1 MMRAKFNIA
10 IMYIPKAF
18 GSAIPLVAGQAPV
31 KQGSVLMP
39 GSKKY
44 FIYSIHIY
52 SFPVSDS
59 VSCQNCNYHSLK
71 NH

>member
-39 GSKKY
+39 GSKKI
-44 FIYSIHIY
+44 F
-52 SFPVSDS
+52 
-59 VSCQNCNYHSLK
+59 
-71 NH
+71 